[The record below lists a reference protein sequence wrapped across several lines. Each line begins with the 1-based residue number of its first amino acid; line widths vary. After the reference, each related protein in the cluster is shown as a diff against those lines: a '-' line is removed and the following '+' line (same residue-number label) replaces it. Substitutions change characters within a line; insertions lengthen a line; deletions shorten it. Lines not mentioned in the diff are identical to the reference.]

1 MTEASEK
8 SSPLRLILLKASQIW
23 RQKVY
28 PLQLAS
34 DALSKSHTPFGIPR
48 KRGHETM
55 KHERPP
61 LLTLGCVLIPGRGI
75 WEQNSRIQT
84 ISKPSSCLLG
94 MRVTVFKHLPHSWGL
109 AHWAPPS
116 KAVQWPHPAS
126 SPSQS
131 GHRSQASGDPQ
142 PTLPPP
148 VPRFTCLHS

>member
-8 SSPLRLILLKASQIW
+8 SSPLRLILSKASQIW
-23 RQKVY
+23 RQKFY
-28 PLQLAS
+28 PLRLAS
-34 DALSKSHTPFGIPR
+34 DALSKSHTPFGIRR
-48 KRGHETM
+48 KRGRETM

-61 LLTLGCVLIPGRGI
+61 SPTLGCVLIPG
-75 WEQNSRIQT
+75 
-84 ISKPSSCLLG
+84 
-94 MRVTVFKHLPHSWGL
+94 MRVTIFKHLPHSWEL

-131 GHRSQASGDPQ
+131 GPRSQASGDPQ

-148 VPRFTCLHS
+148 VPRSTCLHA